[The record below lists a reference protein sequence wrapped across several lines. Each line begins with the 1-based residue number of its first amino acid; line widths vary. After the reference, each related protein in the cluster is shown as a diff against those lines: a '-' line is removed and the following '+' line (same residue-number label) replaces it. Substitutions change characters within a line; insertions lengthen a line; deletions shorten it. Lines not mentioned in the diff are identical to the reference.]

1 MQTLLWLISGIV
13 RVALA
18 ITGRFASVAL
28 VGLALLALVILCDE
42 NDTAFPFQPRSKF
55 QVGSSV
61 MLYMLMIL
69 ALGAIWLVVP
79 LSIVAFGMWLWG
91 IYDAKRTH
99 RKRRYQ

>member
-18 ITGRFASVAL
+18 IIGRFASVAL

-55 QVGSSV
+55 
-61 MLYMLMIL
+61 
-69 ALGAIWLVVP
+69 
-79 LSIVAFGMWLWG
+79 
-91 IYDAKRTH
+91 
-99 RKRRYQ
+99 